1 MLTGGI
7 IAAGVIAVAIIFFT
21 TSPVSGN
28 ADLDVEGIRLTA
40 FHDGAGIDIVDA
52 EILLTVSRHVKVL
65 LEGDV
70 KTKTLFGGALYTAG
84 VERSG
89 DGLIIHYKGLLEL
102 TETKSVGDEVE
113 ILIRHGAGETRIIT
127 EIGRG

>member
-52 EILLTVSRHVKVL
+52 EILLTVSRPVVVL

-70 KTKTLFGGALYTAG
+70 KTKTLFGGALYKAG

-102 TETKSVGDEVE
+102 TETKSVGDEVN
-113 ILIRHGAGETRIIT
+113 ILIRHGGNQMEVVAVVERT
-127 EIGRG
+127 